1 MVENKKFTAG
11 VGGTIKAAFIRAIAI
26 TFVAALVFIGAFGS
40 GDGVFAVFWLALIGS
55 AIWEF
60 VNIVTVEVQ
69 SDGISVSKAG
79 NNAVFYKYEKWYFSE
94 RGKNTLHAEM
104 RKLNKTEDIVLK
116 NFPSGTFREL
126 STLIKKRQEA
136 YFLNKS
142 AANRGISDQKPTTG
156 TQTTIS
162 DMTKTE
168 SRASGYDFAKRAETA
183 RASAAEASARNP
195 YAKKPTSVQAV
206 TSAKDAKTTPASASV
221 KVKLA
226 AAEPS
231 VTSGIPETPKVGEAP
246 KITGIPGI
254 SDLPDTSDF
263 DKFLSEKPKAS
274 THDHG
279 EDFHKA
285 VFYYPRRDIE
295 ERVERVT
302 TIKILTAI
310 TLAVAVFLAAYI
322 FAPGF
327 AVYEA
332 LFIGVVCLFSIGIAV
347 GKKRAKLSGMPS
359 KLEVTKN
366 HLVLDNT
373 RYRVGEMSSK
383 FMTSPGT
390 KAGNRVLRFSYAGKM
405 IVCPLGPCTKSK
417 KDQDEYFG
425 RYSELCDALSEKGF
439 KCL

>member
-11 VGGTIKAAFIRAIAI
+11 VGGTMKAAFIRAVVI
-26 TFVAALVFIGAFGS
+26 TFVAALVFVGAFGS

-55 AIWEF
+55 FVWEF
-60 VNIVTVEVQ
+60 ANIVTVEVQ
-69 SDGISVSKAG
+69 SDGVSVSKSG
-79 NNAVFYKYEKWYFSE
+79 NKATFYKYEKWYFSE

-104 RKLNKTEDIVLK
+104 RKLDKTEDIVLK

-142 AANRGISDQKPTTG
+142 AANREISDQKPTTG

-168 SRASGYDFAKRAETA
+168 SRASGYDFAKRAEAA
-183 RASAAEASARNP
+183 RASAADAAARNP
-195 YAKKPTSVQAV
+195 YAKKPAATSSGEKKLTV
-206 TSAKDAKTTPASASV
+206 TAGAAPAAKTPEKPEKAGSP
-221 KVKLA
+221 
-226 AAEPS
+226 E
-231 VTSGIPETPKVGEAP
+231 IPETPKIGETP

-263 DKFLSEKPKAS
+263 EKFLSEKPKAS
-274 THDHG
+274 DHDHG

-322 FAPGF
+322 LAPGF

-347 GKKRAKLSGMPS
+347 GKKRAKLAGMPS
-359 KLEVTKN
+359 KIEVTKN

-373 RYRVGEMSSK
+373 RYRVGEMTSK
-383 FMTSPGT
+383 TMTPPGT
-390 KAGNRVLRFSYAGKM
+390 KTGNRVLRFSYAGKT
-405 IVCPLGPCTKSK
+405 IVCPLGPCAKPK

>member
-11 VGGTIKAAFIRAIAI
+11 VGGTIKAAIIRAVVI
-26 TFVAALVFIGAFGS
+26 TFVAALIFVGAFGS
-40 GDGVFAVFWLALIGS
+40 GDGVLAVFWLALIGS
-55 AIWEF
+55 FIWEF
-60 VNIVTVEVQ
+60 ANIVTVEVR
-69 SDGISVSKAG
+69 SDGVSVSKSG
-79 NNAVFYKYEKWYFSE
+79 NKATFYTYEKWYFSE

-104 RKLNKTEDIVLK
+104 RKLDKTEDIVLK

-142 AANRGISDQKPTTG
+142 AANRGVGDKPTTG

-162 DMTKTE
+162 DMAKTE
-168 SRASGYDFAKRAETA
+168 SRASGYDFAKRAEAA
-183 RASAAEASARNP
+183 RASSAEASARNP
-195 YAKKPTSVQAV
+195 YAKKPTSVPAV
-206 TSAKDAKTTPASASV
+206 TSAKDAKITPVPASV
-221 KVKLA
+221 KVKPA
-226 AAEPS
+226 AAESS
-231 VTSGIPETPKVGEAP
+231 VTSGIPETPKVGETP

-263 DKFLSEKPKAS
+263 EKFLSEKPKAS
-274 THDHG
+274 EHDHG

-295 ERVERVT
+295 DRVERVT

-390 KAGNRVLRFSYAGKM
+390 KAGNRVLRFSYAGKT
-405 IVCPLGPCTKSK
+405 IVCPLGPCAKPK

-425 RYSELCDALSEKGF
+425 RYSELCGALSEKGF
-439 KCL
+439 ECL

>member
-1 MVENKKFTAG
+1 MVENRKFTAG
-11 VGGTIKAAFIRAIAI
+11 VGGTIKAAFIRAVVI
-26 TFVAALVFIGAFGS
+26 TFVAALVFVGAFGS
-40 GDGVFAVFWLALIGS
+40 RDGVFAVFWLALIGS
-55 AIWEF
+55 FVWEF
-60 VNIVTVEVQ
+60 ANTVTVEVQ
-69 SDGISVSKAG
+69 SDGVSISKSGNKAT
-79 NNAVFYKYEKWYFSE
+79 FYKYEKWYFSE

-104 RKLNKTEDIVLK
+104 RKLDKTEDIVLK

-162 DMTKTE
+162 DMTKSE
-168 SRASGYDFAKRAETA
+168 SRASGYDFAKRAEAA
-183 RASAAEASARNP
+183 RASAADAASRNP
-195 YAKKPTSVQAV
+195 YAKKPAATSSGEKKLTV
-206 TSAKDAKTTPASASV
+206 TASAAPAAKTPEKPEKAGSP
-221 KVKLA
+221 
-226 AAEPS
+226 E
-231 VTSGIPETPKVGEAP
+231 IPETPKIGETP

-263 DKFLSEKPKAS
+263 EKFLAEKPKAS
-274 THDHG
+274 DHDHG

-322 FAPGF
+322 LAPGF

-332 LFIGVVCLFSIGIAV
+332 LFIGVVCLFSIGVAV
-347 GKKRAKLSGMPS
+347 GKKRAKLAGMPS
-359 KLEVTKN
+359 KIEVTKN

-373 RYRVGEMSSK
+373 RYRVGEMTSK
-383 FMTSPGT
+383 TMTPPGT
-390 KAGNRVLRFSYAGKM
+390 KTGNRVLRFSYAGKT
-405 IVCPLGPCTKSK
+405 IVCPLGPCAKSK